1 MKKTISLVLSVL
13 ILPGAL
19 FSSVLFFK
27 DKLVEMSLAVPDCF
41 CNCLG
46 SCYIVLGIVCSEAVR
61 NNCVSKITTNST
73 NSKHEWMH
81 S

>member
-1 MKKTISLVLSVL
+1 MKKMRSVALSVL

-19 FSSVLFFK
+19 FSSDPFFK

-46 SCYIVLGIVCSEAVR
+46 SCYIIL
-61 NNCVSKITTNST
+61 
-73 NSKHEWMH
+73 
-81 S
+81 